1 MALLNVSVRMATRLS
16 EDQAAGNAAP
26 SIFRQIGT
34 QQPLINHIRQ
44 STELAYDTIVA
55 GRSGS
60 GSGDMK

>member
-1 MALLNVSVRMATRLS
+1 MATRLS